1 MACIPQTAS
10 IRAAS
15 NLQRLASHQDKE
27 LNQEIV
33 SLLSNFTGIKFWN
46 FEFEAWSLTPHL
58 AKNMKDLFLKK
69 LQICMKTYDYTDE
82 TKDVK
87 GKVNSIVNFLE
98 REN

>member
-1 MACIPQTAS
+1 
-10 IRAAS
+10 
-15 NLQRLASHQDKE
+15 
-27 LNQEIV
+27 
-33 SLLSNFTGIKFWN
+33 
-46 FEFEAWSLTPHL
+46 
-58 AKNMKDLFLKK
+58 MKDLFLKK